1 MMSFS
6 NTYHTIAQEEISQR
20 GTMRNRGLVWTAL
33 AMTVACA
40 TTLRWFAPSSSEAP
54 RHTIVNAPQSLQRV
68 GRHIGRP
75 APLRHELHR
84 SSPPLDSGKR
94 LHHESQVGGVAS
106 RNVPFG
112 QAAGQGISSMFP
124 SGLMALSA
132 LALVA
137 AWGVVFRRLIGPR
150 ASWVNSTLAPRRVQ
164 LFAHGVPVGQP
175 GVFDVFEGPMSATF
189 IPFCDTD
196 AQKIRFAVFALE
208 KIIDSHLHIWSDGQA
223 PYQWV
228 VDPPPELQ
236 STGTYETLIRSLESA
251 GVSGALVVQPAN
263 HKYDHSYVL
272 DAISKCPELL
282 RGMCLANPTLPVPEA
297 VAELERLAE
306 QGFVAVRFNPA
317 LFPDGLD
324 SPVGK
329 ALFEKAG
336 ELVLPVGIMCFS
348 GFTAQAPAIEAL
360 MKSSP
365 DTTVVIDHWGFF
377 RQPATGGLLGDAG
390 VNDEE
395 AWEKLLA
402 LAQYPQVYVKVS
414 ALFRVSGEPWPHED
428 LKLRLQQLLKAF
440 GSYRLMWGS
449 DWPFVTIGGNTPT
462 SMALE
467 YRKAVQTLVM
477 FQLQELGPEQMEDIM
492 WRTAYHLFQF
502 SECTDSCAIEW

>member
-1 MMSFS
+1 M
-6 NTYHTIAQEEISQR
+6 TVQGPVKKPAQDV
-20 GTMRNRGLVWTAL
+20 MPHRGLSWSRL
-33 AMTVACA
+33 S
-40 TTLRWFAPSSSEAP
+40 WFMPPPPSST
-54 RHTIVNAPQSLQRV
+54 H
-68 GRHIGRP
+68 
-75 APLRHELHR
+75 
-84 SSPPLDSGKR
+84 PPLPPVWSEQVVSG
-94 LHHESQVGGVAS
+94 HCGAHSQCRSHVSIIFDRPMASISVAEPPLS
-106 RNVPFG
+106 D
-112 QAAGQGISSMFP
+112 AAHKSCSDTP
-124 SGLMALSA
+124 
-132 LALVA
+132 LA
-137 AWGVVFRRLIGPR
+137 R
-150 ASWVNSTLAPRRVQ
+150 S
-164 LFAHGVPVGQP
+164 
-175 GVFDVFEGPMSATF
+175 D
-189 IPFCDTD
+189 PFC
-196 AQKIRFAVFALE
+196 E

-228 VDPPPELQ
+228 VNPPPELQ

-336 ELVLPVGIMCFS
+336 ALVLPVGIMCFS

-365 DTTVVIDHWGFF
+365 NTTVVIDHWGFF

-395 AWEKLLA
+395 AWGKLLA

-462 SMALE
+462 SMALD
-467 YRKAVQTLVM
+467 YWKAVQALVM
-477 FQLQELGPEQMEDIM
+477 FQLQELGPEQIEDIM
-492 WRTAYHLFQF
+492 WRTASRLFQF
-502 SECTDSCAIEW
+502 SECTDS